1 MSSARVVRIIYFSK
15 TKIELRVSKDCGF
28 IVWLLSKVS
37 ELEPITKV
45 ANYSQESMPVDT
57 LMRLSKYR
65 TQKNKICILFIHI
78 SY

>member
-1 MSSARVVRIIYFSK
+1 MRLSK
-15 TKIELRVSKDCGF
+15 GCGS
-28 IVWLLSKVS
+28 IVWLLSKES

-65 TQKNKICILFIHI
+65 TQKNKICILFMLHI